1 MRMTLVAALGL
12 DRAIGKDG
20 DLLWHLPEDLKRFK
34 ALTTG
39 HTIIMGRR
47 TYASLPKGALPN
59 RRNVVIS
66 RSLRSLPDAE
76 VYPSLEAAYEQL
88 EREGVAEAFVIGG
101 GELYAAALPHCQAL
115 HLTIVEARFPE
126 ADTFFPEW
134 QSEDWVELSRA
145 SYPQDERNPYPTY
158 VLQLERRAAQ

>member
-1 MRMTLVAALGL
+1 MRTTLVAALGL

-101 GELYAAALPHCQAL
+101 GELYALPGLAPDDRGGSL
-115 HLTIVEARFPE
+115 PRGRHLLPRVAERGLGRAEPYL
-126 ADTFFPEW
+126 
-134 QSEDWVELSRA
+134 LS
-145 SYPQDERNPYPTY
+145 P
-158 VLQLERRAAQ
+158 RRT